1 MQSAP
6 TTPPSPPP
14 LFPRHALGA
23 LGSLFLLLGLL
34 LIWRGWDLSAAA
46 NRPLHLE
53 PAYPADLNNATLAE
67 LEILPGVGPTLIRS
81 LDEYRRQNGGFRDV
95 SELLDIK
102 GIGPILFEQLKD
114 RVTVGPSP
122 NLSQSPLPVVF
133 QRETTKLP
141 EGATLDPNTASIEE
155 LTQLPGVG
163 PTLAG
168 RIAESRK
175 GLRFESV
182 EDLRRVRGIGAKTLE
197 NIRPYIQIAP

>member
-114 RVTVGPSP
+114 RVTVGPSA
-122 NLSQSPLPVVF
+122 NLSQSTLPVVF